1 MTSVDF
7 SERSKQYGDD
17 VVGPLHVKIVGATL
31 TRDTEVVGKMDP
43 YLELTIGGVQV
54 HKTATLDGAG
64 KTPEWNEECDYEV
77 RDLSAEVTFKVSDED
92 WGADDVVGAGTCTLA
107 DLCVEPGTDV
117 SLPIKYEGG
126 DSGTVRFVTTWV
138 NFHTAKNSEEERLR
152 QEEEAARLAAEAAA
166 KAEEERLE

>member
-1 MTSVDF
+1 M
-7 SERSKQYGDD
+7 
-17 VVGPLHVKIVGATL
+17 VGATL
-31 TRDTEVVGKMDP
+31 TRDTEMIGKMDP
-43 YLELTIGGVQV
+43 YLELTIGGVQI

-77 RDLSAEVTFKVSDED
+77 RDLSLEVKFKVSDED
-92 WGADDVVGAGTCTLA
+92 FGADDVVGEGTCTLA
-107 DLCVEPGTDV
+107 DLCVEPGTDA
-117 SLPIKYEGG
+117 SFPISFEGKE
-126 DSGTVRFVTTWV
+126 SGTVRFVTTWV